1 MRKLALRAALSPEE
15 RRNADRTMAGLLFS
29 CPVWKDAE
37 EIFCYASFRDEADT
51 SRIIREALESGKRA
65 AVPKVEGKRLME
77 FYYINGTEELTPGY
91 RGIPEP
97 AGDSERKAFP
107 GKKALMV
114 MPGVAFDLSG
124 MRLGYGGGFYDSYLE
139 KYPECPRLA
148 LAYSIQLEDS
158 IPGELHDI
166 RVELIITEKGMIRC
180 LQDSR
185 EIR

>member
-1 MRKLALRAALSPEE
+1 MHKLALRAALSPEE

-91 RGIPEP
+91 RE
-97 AGDSERKAFP
+97 SRNRRETRKEKHFRERKP
-107 GKKALMV
+107 LW
-114 MPGVAFDLSG
+114 
-124 MRLGYGGGFYDSYLE
+124 
-139 KYPECPRLA
+139 
-148 LAYSIQLEDS
+148 
-158 IPGELHDI
+158 
-166 RVELIITEKGMIRC
+166 
-180 LQDSR
+180 
-185 EIR
+185 

>member
-1 MRKLALRAALSPEE
+1 MPDMKSEIQ
-15 RRNADRTMAGLLFS
+15 RRRTFAIISHPDAG
-29 CPVWKDAE
+29 K
-37 EIFCYASFRDEADT
+37 T
-51 SRIIREALESGKRA
+51 K
-65 AVPKVEGKRLME
+65 
-77 FYYINGTEELTPGY
+77 
-91 RGIPEP
+91 
-97 AGDSERKAFP
+97 
-107 GKKALMV
+107 
-114 MPGVAFDLSG
+114 
-124 MRLGYGGGFYDSYLE
+124 